1 MISTPNAKNNLLPK
15 NLHGGFNK
23 LSALAS
29 SSRSLRAILPL
40 ALSGFSVAAMA
51 QSNVTLFGQM
61 DNGFQY
67 QSGLPNGHAFTAESG
82 GYTASEFGLKGTED
96 LGGGTKTN
104 FRLEARND
112 SQNGAII
119 DGSFFAGEAIVGL
132 SNDTWGTVNLG
143 YVGQYEIMQDS
154 WDLDPQLM
162 QEWSIATLV
171 RGRNWSAAGNSIE
184 YQSPKWY
191 GFSVKGQ
198 YDLANSTH
206 WNAGNPG
213 SGPGQLGGAQGRSD
227 GLKLQYEGGSFQFI
241 AIYDETRDPNGTF
254 SNVYVASRSAMAGG
268 TYTIGSLKFYAGY
281 QHLSAPNADNA
292 GYFGSVTG
300 TVLPN
305 GVQVPTKVDHEWVG
319 VNWQATSADAV
330 TAGVYHAN
338 ANNGNGNASLYTLG
352 ARHNLSKRTFFY
364 SEVAYVHNSKTSNV
378 GLGDGYADPYGP
390 NANNDPVNGG
400 GNQAP
405 NYGHGQLG
413 VIAGI
418 VHQF

>member
-1 MISTPNAKNNLLPK
+1 MTSTPNVKKGLLSK
-15 NLHGGFNK
+15 SARGGFRK
-23 LSALAS
+23 LSVLAS
-29 SSRSLRAILPL
+29 RSRGVRAILPL

-51 QSNVTLFGQM
+51 QSNVTLFGAI

-67 QSGLPNGHAFTAESG
+67 QSGLPKGHAFSAESG
-82 GYTASEFGLKGTED
+82 GYTQSEFGLKGTED
-96 LGGGTKTN
+96 IGGGTKTN
-104 FRLEARND
+104 FRLEMRHD
-112 SQNGAII
+112 SQNGAIM

-132 SNDTWGTVNLG
+132 SNDKWGAVNFG

-162 QEWSIATLV
+162 QSFSIATLV

-184 YQSPKWY
+184 YQSPTWY
-191 GFSVKGQ
+191 GFSLKGQ

-227 GLKLQYEGGSFQFI
+227 GLKLQYEADPFQFV
-241 AIYDETRDPNGTF
+241 AIYDEIRDPDGKF
-254 SNVYVASRSAMAGG
+254 SNVYVASRSAMVGG
-268 TYTIGSLKFYAGY
+268 TYKIGSLKFYAGY
-281 QHLSAPNADNA
+281 QHLSAPDADEA
-292 GYFGSVTG
+292 GYFGSATG

-305 GVQVPTKVDHEWVG
+305 GARVPSKVDHEWVG
-319 VNWQATSADAV
+319 VNWQATSADAMTV
-330 TAGVYHAN
+330 GVYHAN
-338 ANNGNGNASLYTLG
+338 ANNNNGNATLYTLG
-352 ARHNLSKRTFFY
+352 ATHNLSKRTFLY
-364 SEVAYVHNSKTSNV
+364 SEVGYVHNSKTSNV

-400 GNQAP
+400 GNQTP
-405 NYGHGQLG
+405 NYGQSQLS

-418 VHQF
+418 VHRF